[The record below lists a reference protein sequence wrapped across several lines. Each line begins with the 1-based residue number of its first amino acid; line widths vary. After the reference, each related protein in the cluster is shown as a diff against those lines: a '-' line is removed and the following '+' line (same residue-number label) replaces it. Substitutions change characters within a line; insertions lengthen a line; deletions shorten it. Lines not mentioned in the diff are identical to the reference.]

1 MFQRAHVVPNFL
13 IRAARVFFAL
23 VFLCVLSSFDAAS
36 AADLKSYLSK
46 VAPTDFFPEADRFG
60 PPQGDPSIVPAYRGD
75 QLQGFVYLNSD
86 FANAVG
92 YSGKPIQ
99 VLVGID
105 PKGVLTGLKLVEHKE
120 PIVLVGIPEKRILE
134 AVNKL
139 IGADLGSVARGAAPA
154 PQVDIVSGATVTVL
168 VIGDSI
174 VRSAT
179 KLIRSERLGGQGSQ
193 AAAAP
198 PRVAKA
204 IDTGKSEV
212 RDWQSLIG
220 DGSVRRLTL
229 SVADVN
235 QAFEKSGNAA
245 AAARPEE
252 GAADDTFI
260 DLYVADV
267 AVPTIGRSLLGDDGY
282 DRLAGRLKP
291 GQQALVVAGAGR

>member
-1 MFQRAHVVPNFL
+1 ALCSWIAFL
-13 IRAARVFFAL
+13 GEARAAGRLNEYLGKAEPAEL
-23 VFLCVLSSFDAAS
+23 V
-36 AADLKSYLSK
+36 
-46 VAPTDFFPEADRFG
+46 PGADRLG
-60 PPQGDPSIVPAYRGD
+60 PPQGDPSIAPAYKGD
-75 QLQGFVYLNSD
+75 RLLGYVYLNSD

-134 AVNKL
+134 AVTKL
-139 IGADLGSVARGAAPA
+139 IG
-154 PQVDIVSGATVTVL
+154 
-168 VIGDSI
+168 
-174 VRSAT
+174 
-179 KLIRSERLGGQGSQ
+179 SERLGGQGSQ

-235 QAFEKSGNAA
+235 QAFEKSANAA

-260 DLYVADV
+260 DLYLADV
-267 AVPTIGRSLLGDDGY
+267 AVPS
-282 DRLAGRLKP
+282 
-291 GQQALVVAGAGR
+291 